1 MRVHFSGAF
10 KSADV
15 SNLNSG
21 LAVLEL
27 LGHHV
32 DGLPLRDI
40 ANALD
45 LSRSTAHRLL
55 NALVVLGYVS
65 QEGELSPYRLTM
77 KLASIGLRYLSLAG
91 VNRLVQPVLD
101 RLAAQ
106 SGDLARMSLVED
118 DRLIWI
124 AMAQGSKAGLRY
136 DPISPL
142 GEDLTL
148 FCSSNGQAWLSCLSD
163 EKALEI
169 VARQGWGDPGR
180 YGPNAPKTIKDF
192 LDCLHRARET
202 GYAIIH
208 EAYALGI
215 SSVATAVRS
224 PEGQHPIGVL
234 SIAGPSP
241 RLTDQRI
248 RELAPWSR
256 ARWSAAS
263 AGRGGGTARR

>member
-1 MRVHFSGAF
+1 M
-10 KSADV
+10 

-106 SGDLARMSLVED
+106 SGDLARMSLV
-118 DRLIWI
+118 
-124 AMAQGSKAGLRY
+124 
-136 DPISPL
+136 
-142 GEDLTL
+142 
-148 FCSSNGQAWLSCLSD
+148 
-163 EKALEI
+163 
-169 VARQGWGDPGR
+169 
-180 YGPNAPKTIKDF
+180 
-192 LDCLHRARET
+192 
-202 GYAIIH
+202 
-208 EAYALGI
+208 
-215 SSVATAVRS
+215 
-224 PEGQHPIGVL
+224 
-234 SIAGPSP
+234 
-241 RLTDQRI
+241 
-248 RELAPWSR
+248 
-256 ARWSAAS
+256 
-263 AGRGGGTARR
+263 